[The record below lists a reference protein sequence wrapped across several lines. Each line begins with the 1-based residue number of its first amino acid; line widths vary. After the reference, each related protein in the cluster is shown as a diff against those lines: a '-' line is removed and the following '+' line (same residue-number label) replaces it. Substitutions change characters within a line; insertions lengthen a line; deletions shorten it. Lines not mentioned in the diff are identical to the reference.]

1 MQSWVR
7 RSNKIK
13 KEKEN
18 RKIQWRI
25 NIEIIN
31 SIMYVIA
38 TVTLII
44 LMGTLIF
51 ITAYSHNDLVISI
64 MSLLMLV
71 LSLFL
76 SVKKLN
82 PYMAFAVMIFV
93 TIYGIIGVTVVLR
106 GKISP
111 QMSEIVCRWISAVS
125 LVSSIIIEW
134 IQIIRG
140 IIEESKL
147 TIKKYES
154 KKLK

>member
-13 KEKEN
+13 KEKDN

-31 SIMYVIA
+31 RIMYVIA

-44 LMGTLIF
+44 LMGTLSF

-71 LSLFL
+71 LSVFL

-82 PYMAFAVMIFV
+82 PYMAFAVMIVV
-93 TIYGIIGVTVVLR
+93 TIYGIIGVTVVLI

-111 QMSEIVCRWISAVS
+111 QMSEIVCRWISVGS
-125 LVSSIIIEW
+125 LVSSIMIEW

-140 IIEESKL
+140 IIEDSKL
-147 TIKKYES
+147 TVKKYES

>member
-13 KEKEN
+13 KEKDN

-31 SIMYVIA
+31 RIMYVIA

-44 LMGTLIF
+44 LMGMLIF

-71 LSLFL
+71 LSVFL

-82 PYMAFAVMIFV
+82 PYMAFVLSSATGKRTNNCSLIVVRYCSKAFLALCFIYFIYAVK
-93 TIYGIIGVTVVLR
+93 TVY
-106 GKISP
+106 SF
-111 QMSEIVCRWISAVS
+111 
-125 LVSSIIIEW
+125 
-134 IQIIRG
+134 
-140 IIEESKL
+140 
-147 TIKKYES
+147 
-154 KKLK
+154 

>member
-13 KEKEN
+13 KEKDN

-31 SIMYVIA
+31 RIMYVIA

-44 LMGTLIF
+44 LMGMLSF

-71 LSLFL
+71 LSVFL

-111 QMSEIVCRWISAVS
+111 QMSEIVCR
-125 LVSSIIIEW
+125 
-134 IQIIRG
+134 
-140 IIEESKL
+140 
-147 TIKKYES
+147 
-154 KKLK
+154 

>member
-13 KEKEN
+13 KEKDN

-31 SIMYVIA
+31 RIMYVIA

-44 LMGTLIF
+44 LMGMLSF

-71 LSLFL
+71 LSVFL

-82 PYMAFAVMIFV
+82 PYMAFAV

-111 QMSEIVCRWISAVS
+111 QMSEIVCRWISAGS
-125 LVSSIIIEW
+125 LVSSIMIEW

-140 IIEESKL
+140 IIEDSKL
-147 TIKKYES
+147 TVKKYES